1 MAKSAAFAFLLPESG
16 ERKEE
21 VDSISEG
28 EGKIAFV
35 VFNFVGVSERAALF

>member
-16 ERKEE
+16 EGKEE
-21 VDSISEG
+21 VDSISE
-28 EGKIAFV
+28 ERKIAFV